1 MAGIGLA
8 QVMGNT
14 NVIAL
19 VGGGRRPKFAA
30 NKVRLSLAIALDIR
44 SSRRMLQVVL
54 WDEAKQKGGIEITT
68 LTPVRAVRIS
78 QGRVVVVL
86 QNSVQTY
93 NLKQGKLT
101 AEYETA
107 DNLGGLCCMS
117 HKQIAF
123 PGRTPGQVQIVEIL
137 TGNVSIIP
145 AHSTALRALTFSRD
159 GELLA
164 TASDQVSQPQLEFCI
179 ICANC

>member
-14 NVIAL
+14 NIIAL

-30 NKVRLSLAIALDIR
+30 NK
-44 SSRRMLQVVL
+44 VVL

-86 QNSVQTY
+86 QNCVQTY
-93 NLKQGKLT
+93 NLKQGKMT

-117 HKQIAF
+117 SKQIAF
-123 PGRTPGQVQIVEIL
+123 PGCTSGQVQIVEIL

-164 TASDQVSQPQLEFCI
+164 TASDQVSQPVTLPSCLDLV
-179 ICANC
+179 